1 MIKKFSHKIL
11 VGFFMLII
19 FLAAAGFI
27 SIYEFIQLS
36 NSVDA
41 LIEDNYTTIQAS
53 RDMLEALEREDSG
66 ILLLILGE
74 WEEGRS
80 ILDQADKQFWNA
92 FETAKNN
99 ITEPGEAD
107 YIKIIEEQYTEYK
120 MIWQRP
126 IVDTDKE
133 GDLRWYHSTMHKKFL
148 QTKSAVNDLM
158 ALNQNSMYH
167 EASVLKSKSHRA
179 IMPDIVAIIAA
190 IFFAVL
196 LNFFISKYYLR
207 PLKKIT
213 KIIRDYTP
221 KKGTY
226 KTTVDADKEI
236 TDLEMEVSR
245 LIERIS

>member
-11 VGFFMLII
+11 VGFFLLII
-19 FLAAAGFI
+19 FLATAATI
-27 SIYEFIQLS
+27 SIYEFIQFS
-36 NSVDA
+36 DSVEA

-53 RDMLEALEREDSG
+53 RNMLEALEREDSG

-74 WEEGRS
+74 WEEGRRV
-80 ILDQADKQFWNA
+80 LKLADDQFQSA
-92 FETAKNN
+92 FDIAKNN

-107 YIKIIEEQYTEYK
+107 YIKNIETQYSAYK
-120 MIWQRP
+120 LIWQRP

-133 GDLRWYHSTMHKKFL
+133 GDLRWYHATIHEKFL
-148 QTKSAVNDLM
+148 LTKGAVNELM
-158 ALNQNSMYH
+158 SLNQNSMYQ
-167 EASVLKSKSHRA
+167 EASILKSKSHRA

-196 LNFFISKYYLR
+196 LNFFIAKYYIR

-221 KKGTY
+221 RKGTY
-226 KTTVDADKEI
+226 KTTVEADKEI
-236 TDLEMEVSR
+236 TDLEIEVSR